1 MAKKIR
7 THRDLEVYKL
17 AYAASMRIFWLTHE
31 FPREEIYSLTSQIRR
46 SSRSVSSGV
55 CEAWR
60 RRRYEPAFVSNLNE
74 SETEAAETQVWI
86 QYAVDCKYMPRT
98 VGVELFQEYDRIL
111 GMLVGM
117 INRPEVWVIGQS
129 ATSK

>member
-1 MAKKIR
+1 MNK
-7 THRDLEVYKL
+7 
-17 AYAASMRIFWLTHE
+17 
-31 FPREEIYSLTSQIRR
+31 
-46 SSRSVSSGV
+46 
-55 CEAWR
+55 
-60 RRRYEPAFVSNLNE
+60 LNE

-86 QYAVDCKYMPRT
+86 QYSVDCKYMPRA

-129 ATSK
+129 PSSK